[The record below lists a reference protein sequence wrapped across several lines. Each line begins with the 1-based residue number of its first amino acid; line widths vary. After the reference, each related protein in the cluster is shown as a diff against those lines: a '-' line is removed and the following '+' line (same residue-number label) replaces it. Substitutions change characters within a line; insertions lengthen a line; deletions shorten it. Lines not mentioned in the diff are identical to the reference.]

1 MKVFIE
7 GVLPTGE
14 KKIGW
19 LKIANGVPFVCM
31 YDRAAGEI
39 NYAITEVSQWVGIR
53 GMKEIFIGA
62 EVEK

>member
-19 LKIANGVPFVCM
+19 LAIKNGTPFVCQ
-31 YDRAAGEI
+31 YDKVLGEVHF
-39 NYAITEVSQWVGIR
+39 AITEVSQWVGIK
-53 GMKEIFIGA
+53 GMKEIFIGGK
-62 EVEK
+62 VEK